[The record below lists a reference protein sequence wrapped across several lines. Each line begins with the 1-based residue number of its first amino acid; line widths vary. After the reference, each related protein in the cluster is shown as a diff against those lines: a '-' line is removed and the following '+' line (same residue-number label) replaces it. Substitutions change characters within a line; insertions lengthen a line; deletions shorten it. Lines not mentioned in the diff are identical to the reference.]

1 MNGKTCIFLAAVM
14 GFVSVL
20 LGAFGAHGLKDTHFL
35 ENKYATTEAKN
46 ITGLSVPASYKYMQD
61 FETGIK
67 YHMTH
72 ALAMLATGLLILRQP
87 SRSLSIAA
95 WCFFGGIVLFSGALY
110 IMVIGGPKWLGIPWG
125 AFAPIGGTLQL
136 IGWVALAFGALFLK
150 ESDATR

>member
-1 MNGKTCIFLAAVM
+1 M

-35 ENKYATTEAKN
+35 ENKYATTEAKD
-46 ITGLSVPASYKYMQD
+46 IAGLSVPASYKYMQD

-87 SRSLSIAA
+87 SPSLSIAA

-110 IMVIGGPKWLGIPWG
+110 ILVIGGPKWMGIPWG
-125 AFAPIGGTLQL
+125 ALAPIGGTFQL
-136 IGWVALAFGALFLK
+136 IGWAALAFGALFPK
-150 ESDATR
+150 ESAANR